1 MQVLRP
7 LVDLVSRVPTRV
19 QVKLMASF
27 LAIAV
32 LLIVM
37 GAVGLEVL
45 SGVNQRT
52 DDLNRLQRKIEAYRQ
67 VQHSI
72 TSQLYSVSSA
82 FLSPDEQTLS
92 STLRQ
97 LNQLGYNID
106 RLQFVAKD
114 EVALLERVRQDY
126 DRFTNLLT
134 QIVEL
139 IRTGRP
145 SEARELQLAQA
156 VPLADRLERLTN
168 QLVNKAETDMV
179 TGTEL
184 SNQAYVTSQWMVVG
198 FAFGSIVLALILG
211 YAISWSLI
219 GPVTEVGSRLD
230 QIAAG
235 DFSQRVDIA
244 NRDELGALA
253 ANVNRMSEELGHLYQ
268 QLEAANL
275 AKSRFLA
282 AASHDLRQ
290 PLHALNWFV
299 TQLRSEKDPVE
310 RTRLVEQIETAT
322 AAMNELFNALL
333 DISKLDA
340 GVLVPTISE
349 FPVDQLL
356 KRIMTTFSAAAR
368 EKSLRLRI
376 MSNDAW
382 IRSDFILLERIL
394 LNLVSNAVRYTV
406 KGGIVIG
413 CRRRAAVLRIEVWD
427 TGVGIAEN
435 QQHNVFRE
443 FYRLGSTK
451 QDRGHG
457 LGLGL
462 AIVDRLCRLLGHP
475 IELTSRVGRG
485 SRFAVSL
492 PLAAP
497 RTVAQPSSLA
507 TIDPAMNK
515 FVVVIDDDPLVLD
528 AMRGVLKSWG
538 CSVLTA
544 NSDSA
549 ALAALSGEDRVP
561 DLIISDYRLRDAR
574 SGFEVIEHMRGVI
587 GADIPAFL
595 ISGDTAPERLRE
607 ASASGYY
614 LLHKP
619 VLPMTLR
626 SVVSQILKD
635 QALKDHALKDHAERG
650 AETTTLRNPA
660 IDRTSAA
667 VPSPALPL
675 R

>member
-1 MQVLRP
+1 MQVIMQALRP

-19 QVKLMASF
+19 QVKLMAAF
-27 LAIAV
+27 LAIQV

-37 GAVGLEVL
+37 GAVGLQVL
-45 SGVNQRT
+45 SEVNQRT
-52 DDLNRLQRKIEAYRQ
+52 DDLNKLQRKIGAYRQ
-67 VQHSI
+67 VQHDI

-82 FLSPDEQTLS
+82 FLSPDELTLS

-97 LNQLGYNID
+97 LNQFAYNTD

-114 EVALLERVRQDY
+114 EVERLDRFRQDY
-126 DRFTNLLT
+126 DRFTNLVT
-134 QIVEL
+134 QVVEL
-139 IRTGRP
+139 IRAGRT

-156 VPLADRLERLTN
+156 VPLAERLERLTN

-179 TGTEL
+179 TGIEL
-184 SNQAYVTSQWMVVG
+184 SIQAYVTSQWIVVS
-198 FAFGSIVLALILG
+198 FASGSIVLALILG
-211 YAISWSLI
+211 YAISGSLI
-219 GPVTEVGSRLD
+219 GPVTKIGSRLD

-235 DFSQRVDIA
+235 DFSQRVDVI

-290 PLHALNWFV
+290 PLHALNLFA
-299 TQLRSEKDPVE
+299 TQLRSERDQAEK
-310 RTRLVEQIETAT
+310 TRLIEQIDVAT
-322 AAMNELFNALL
+322 GAMNELFNALL

-340 GVLVPTISE
+340 GVLAPTISE

-356 KRIMTTFSAAAR
+356 KRIGMTFATTAR
-368 EKSLRLRI
+368 ERELRLRI
-376 MSNDAW
+376 ISNDAW

-394 LNLVSNAVRYTV
+394 LNLVSNALRYTV
-406 KGGIVIG
+406 NGGVVVG
-413 CRRRAAVLRIEVWD
+413 CRRRTDFLRIEVWD
-427 TGVGIAEN
+427 SGVGIAEN
-435 QQHNVFRE
+435 QRRDVFRE
-443 FYRLGSTK
+443 FYRLGTTE
-451 QDRGHG
+451 QNRGPG

-492 PLAAP
+492 PLATP
-497 RTVAQPSSLA
+497 RIMTQHLPVAAIDLA
-507 TIDPAMNK
+507 MGK
-515 FVVVIDDDPLVLD
+515 YVVVIDDDPLVLE
-528 AMRGVLKSWG
+528 AMRGILKSWG
-538 CSVLTA
+538 CSVVTA
-544 NSDSA
+544 KSDGA
-549 ALAALSGEDRVP
+549 ALAALARQERQP
-561 DLIISDYRLRDAR
+561 DLIISDYRLEDGRT
-574 SGFEVIEHMRGVI
+574 GFEVIEYLRAAI
-587 GADIPAFL
+587 GAQIPAFL

-607 ASASGYY
+607 ASASGHY

-626 SVVSQILKD
+626 SVVSQLLKG
-635 QALKDHALKDHAERG
+635 HAECRP
-650 AETTTLRNPA
+650 ETIASHSMAT
-660 IDRTSAA
+660 DRKSAA
-667 VPSPALPL
+667 IPSPVLPPQ
-675 R
+675 

>member
-7 LVDLVSRVPTRV
+7 LVDLVSRVPARV
-19 QVKLMASF
+19 QVKLLAAF
-27 LAIAV
+27 LTIVV

-37 GAVGLEVL
+37 GAVGLQVL

-52 DDLNRLQRKIEAYRQ
+52 DELNRLQRKIEAYRQ
-67 VQHSI
+67 VQHDI

-82 FLSPDEQTLS
+82 FLSPDELTLS

-97 LNQLGYNID
+97 LNQFGYNID

-114 EVALLERVRQDY
+114 EVELLDQFRQDH
-126 DRFTNLLT
+126 DRFTNLVS
-134 QIVEL
+134 QVVEL
-139 IRTGRP
+139 IRADRAA
-145 SEARELQLAQA
+145 EARELQLAQA

-168 QLVNKAETDMV
+168 QLVNKAETEMV
-179 TGTEL
+179 TGIEL

-198 FAFGSIVLALILG
+198 FATGSIVLALVLG

-219 GPVTEVGSRLD
+219 GPVTKVGSRLD

-235 DFSQRVDIA
+235 EFSQRVEVV
-244 NRDELGALA
+244 NRDELGTLA

-290 PLHALNWFV
+290 PLHALNLFV
-299 TQLRSEKDPVE
+299 TQLRGEKDRAE
-310 RTRLVEQIETAT
+310 KIRLIEQINVAT
-322 AAMNELFNALL
+322 GAMNDLFNALL

-340 GVLVPTISE
+340 GVLAPTISE

-356 KRIMTTFSAAAR
+356 KRIGMTFVATAR
-368 EKSLRLRI
+368 EKGLRLRI
-376 MSNDAW
+376 ISNDAW
-382 IRSDFILLERIL
+382 IRTDFILLERIL
-394 LNLVSNAVRYTV
+394 LNLVSNALCYTV
-406 KGGIVIG
+406 KGGVVVG
-413 CRRRAAVLRIEVWD
+413 CRRRPNLLRIEVWD
-427 TGVGIAEN
+427 TGIGVPEN
-435 QQHNVFRE
+435 QRENIFRE
-443 FYRLGSTK
+443 FYRLGTAE

-475 IELTSRVGRG
+475 IELTSAVGRG

-492 PLAAP
+492 PLATP
-497 RTVAQPSSLA
+497 RPAAQPAPAAAIDLA
-507 TIDPAMNK
+507 MGK
-515 FVVVIDDDPLVLD
+515 FVVVVDDDALVLD
-528 AMRGVLKSWG
+528 AMGGILKSWG
-538 CSVLTA
+538 CSVVTA
-544 NSDSA
+544 KSDTDA
-549 ALAALSGEDRVP
+549 LVALAGHARQP
-561 DLIISDYRLRDAR
+561 DLIISDYRLGDGRT
-574 SGFEVIEHMRGVI
+574 GFDVIERLRSSF
-587 GADIPAFL
+587 GAHIPAFL

-607 ASASGYY
+607 ARASGYY

-626 SVVSQILKD
+626 SVVSQLLKER
-635 QALKDHALKDHAERG
+635 AEHRP
-650 AETTTLRNPA
+650 ETDSLRRTP
-660 IDRTSAA
+660 IDRESVAI
-667 VPSPALPL
+667 PSPALPPQ
-675 R
+675 

>member
-19 QVKLMASF
+19 QVKLMAAF
-27 LAIAV
+27 LAIVV

-37 GAVGLEVL
+37 GAVGLQVL

-67 VQHSI
+67 VQHGI

-82 FLSPDEQTLS
+82 FLSPDEQTLA

-97 LNQLGYNID
+97 LDQLGYNID

-114 EVALLERVRQDY
+114 EVGLLERVRQDY
-126 DRFTNLLT
+126 DRFTSLLT
-134 QIVEL
+134 QVVEL

-184 SNQAYVTSQWMVVG
+184 SNQAYVTSQWVVVG

-235 DFSQRVDIA
+235 DFSQRVDVV

-299 TQLRSEKDPVE
+299 TQLRGEKDPVE
-310 RTRLVEQIETAT
+310 KKRLVEQIETAT

-356 KRIMTTFSAAAR
+356 KRITTTFSAAAR
-368 EKSLRLRI
+368 EKNLRLRI

-406 KGGIVIG
+406 KGGVVIG
-413 CRRRAAVLRIEVWD
+413 CRRRADVLRIEVWD
-427 TGVGIAEN
+427 TGVGIAED
-435 QQHNVFRE
+435 QQQNVFRE
-443 FYRLGSTK
+443 FYRLRTTE
-451 QDRGHG
+451 QDRGHGRSLG

-462 AIVDRLCRLLGHP
+462 AIVDRLCRLLDHP
-475 IELTSRVGRG
+475 IELASRPGRG
-485 SRFAVSL
+485 SRFAVAV
-492 PLAAP
+492 PTAP
-497 RTVAQPSSLA
+497 QRRLMDQTSQAI
-507 TIDPAMNK
+507 IDPTLGK
-515 FVVVIDDDPLVLD
+515 SVLVVDNDVRALD
-528 AMRGVLKSWG
+528 GMRGVLTGWG
-538 CSVLTA
+538 CSVMTA
-544 NSDSA
+544 GSEAA
-549 ALAALSGEDRVP
+549 ALACLSDHDTSP
-561 DLIISDYRLRDAR
+561 DLIISDYHLEEGTNGIQLIGRLR
-574 SGFEVIEHMRGVI
+574 EEL
-587 GADIPAFL
+587 GAPVPAFL
-595 ISGDTAPERLRE
+595 ISGDTAPELLRE
-607 ASASGYY
+607 ASASGCY

-626 SVVSQILKD
+626 ATVSQLLANGEDGKRGMEAVAI
-635 QALKDHALKDHAERG
+635 RG
-650 AETTTLRNPA
+650 AANGA
-660 IDRTSAA
+660 QA
-667 VPSPALPL
+667 VADPSPAPLPQ
-675 R
+675 

>member
-19 QVKLMASF
+19 QVKLLAAF
-27 LAIAV
+27 LTIVV

-37 GAVGLEVL
+37 GAVGLQVL

-52 DDLNRLQRKIEAYRQ
+52 DELNKLQRQIEAYRQ
-67 VQHSI
+67 VQHDI

-82 FLSPDEQTLS
+82 FLSPDELTLS

-97 LNQLGYNID
+97 LNQFRYNID

-114 EVALLERVRQDY
+114 EVELLDRFRQDH
-126 DRFTNLLT
+126 DRLTNLVT
-134 QIVEL
+134 HVVEL
-139 IRTGRP
+139 IRAGRAA
-145 SEARELQLAQA
+145 EARELQLAQA

-179 TGTEL
+179 TGIEL

-198 FAFGSIVLALILG
+198 FASGSIVLALILG

-219 GPVTEVGSRLD
+219 GPVTKVGSRLD

-235 DFSQRVDIA
+235 DFSQRIEVV
-244 NRDELGALA
+244 NRDELGTLV
-253 ANVNRMSEELGHLYQ
+253 ANVNRMSAELGHLYQ

-290 PLHALNWFV
+290 PLHALNLFV
-299 TQLRSEKDPVE
+299 TQLHNENDPAEK
-310 RTRLVEQIETAT
+310 TRLIEQINVSTG
-322 AAMNELFNALL
+322 AMNELFNALL

-340 GVLVPTISE
+340 GVLAPTISQ

-356 KRIMTTFSAAAR
+356 KRIGMTFAATAR
-368 EKSLRLRI
+368 ERGLRLQI
-376 MSNDAW
+376 ISNDTW
-382 IRSDFILLERIL
+382 IHSDFILLERIL
-394 LNLVSNAVRYTV
+394 LNLVSNALRYTV
-406 KGGIVIG
+406 KGGVVVG
-413 CRRRAAVLRIEVWD
+413 CRRRANLLRIEVWD
-427 TGVGIAEN
+427 TGVGVPEN
-435 QQHNVFRE
+435 QRQNIFRE
-443 FYRLGSTK
+443 FYRLGSVE
-451 QDRGHG
+451 QNRGHS

-475 IELTSRVGRG
+475 VELTSVVGRG
-485 SRFAVSL
+485 SRFSVSL
-492 PLAAP
+492 PLVTPRPVARPSPTAA
-497 RTVAQPSSLA
+497 
-507 TIDPAMNK
+507 IDGAKGK
-515 FVVVIDDDPLVLD
+515 FVVVIDDDALVLD
-528 AMRGVLKSWG
+528 AMRGILKSWG
-538 CSVLTA
+538 CSVVTA
-544 NSDSA
+544 KSDA
-549 ALAALSGEDRVP
+549 GALAALAGHTRQP
-561 DLIISDYRLRDAR
+561 DLIISDYRLGDGRT
-574 SGFEVIEHMRGVI
+574 GFDVIERLRSAF
-587 GADIPAFL
+587 GAQIPAFL

-626 SVVSQILKD
+626 SVVSQL
-635 QALKDHALKDHAERG
+635 LKDHAERRTG
-650 AETTTLRNPA
+650 PA
-660 IDRTSAA
+660 AADRKSNDQKSAA
-667 VPSPALPL
+667 IPSPALPPQ
-675 R
+675 

>member
-7 LVDLVSRVPTRV
+7 LVDLVSRVPARV
-19 QVKLMASF
+19 QAKLMAAF
-27 LAIAV
+27 LAIVV

-37 GAVGLEVL
+37 GAVGLQVL

-52 DDLNRLQRKIEAYRQ
+52 DELNKLQRKIESYRQ
-67 VQHSI
+67 VQHDI
-72 TSQLYSVSSA
+72 TSQLYNVSSA
-82 FLSPDEQTLS
+82 FLSPDELTLS

-97 LNQLGYNID
+97 LNQFGYNFD

-114 EVALLERVRQDY
+114 EVELLDRFRQDH
-126 DRFTNLLT
+126 DRYTGLVT
-134 QIVEL
+134 QVVEL
-139 IRTGRP
+139 IRASRA

-179 TGTEL
+179 TGIEL

-198 FAFGSIVLALILG
+198 FASGSIMLALILG

-219 GPVTEVGSRLD
+219 GAVTEVGSRLD

-235 DFSQRVDIA
+235 DFSQRVNVI

-253 ANVNRMSEELGHLYQ
+253 ANVNRTSEELGRLYQ
-268 QLEAANL
+268 QLAAANL

-299 TQLRSEKDPVE
+299 TQLRSEKDQAE
-310 RTRLVEQIETAT
+310 KRRLVEQIDTAT
-322 AAMNELFNALL
+322 GAMNELFNALL

-340 GVLVPTISE
+340 GVLAPSISE

-356 KRIMTTFSAAAR
+356 NRIEMTFAATAR
-368 EKSLRLRI
+368 ERGLRLRI
-376 MSNDAW
+376 ISNDAW
-382 IRSDFILLERIL
+382 IRSDFILLERVL

-406 KGGIVIG
+406 KGGVVIG
-413 CRRRAAVLRIEVWD
+413 CRRRTGLLRVEVWD

-435 QQHNVFRE
+435 QRQNVFRE
-443 FYRLGSTK
+443 FYRLGTTE

-462 AIVDRLCRLLGHP
+462 AIVDRLCRLLGYP

-485 SRFAVSL
+485 SRFAVSV
-492 PLAAP
+492 PLISP
-497 RTVAQPSSLA
+497 RTAVQHSPVAAVDLA
-507 TIDPAMNK
+507 MGK

-544 NSDSA
+544 KSDGA
-549 ALAALSGEDRVP
+549 ALAALAERQP
-561 DLIISDYRLRDAR
+561 DLIISDYRLGDAR
-574 SGFEVIEHMRGVI
+574 TGFEAIEHLRGAI

-626 SVVSQILKD
+626 SVVSQV
-635 QALKDHALKDHAERG
+635 LKDHAERR
-650 AETTTLRNPA
+650 AKTTALRNLTSDRKSPA
-660 IDRTSAA
+660 I
-667 VPSPALPL
+667 PSPALPPQ
-675 R
+675 